1 MTNLTDKT
9 ILMVVAPLNFRD
21 EELFVPKEFFEKTGI
36 NVVIASRDAGVAT
49 GMLGGSIN
57 VDIRV
62 SDADASNYDAVVFV
76 GGSGIDSQVLYEDP
90 GYLKLAK
97 GANDADKLVCAICLG
112 SMIPA
117 NAGLLSG
124 RNATVFISGVSY
136 IEERG
141 AKYTGAPVTRDG
153 RIITGEGPGAAEE
166 FAETIVKALE

>member
-9 ILMVVAPLNFRD
+9 ILMVVAQHNFRD
-21 EELFVPKEFFEKTGI
+21 EELFVPKEFFEKRGI
-36 NVVIASRDAGVAT
+36 TVVVASQDGGVAT
-49 GMLGGSIN
+49 GMLGGSVN
-57 VDIRV
+57 VNVRV

-76 GGSGIDSQVLYEDP
+76 GGPSIDSQMLYKDP

-97 GANDADKLVCAICLG
+97 GANDAGKLVCAICLG

-117 NAGLLSG
+117 NAGILLG

-136 IEERG
+136 IEEKG
-141 AKYTGAPVTRDG
+141 AKYTGAPVTQDG
-153 RIITGEGPGAAEE
+153 KIITGAGPDAAEE